1 MKKLFSVLLFLFVIY
16 LNPQTFAQTYYEID
30 VTNYQ
35 DDLFHVVVIPE
46 DLKVEN
52 NIYNFPATVP
62 GTYSIQDFGRFVKS
76 FKAVDKNGVE
86 IPVEKISTNRWRI
99 SSVDD
104 FYKIIYDVEDTFDA
118 GLSENVIFP
127 MEGTGIE
134 NNLILLNTFGVLGY
148 FEGMQSDPIKLKID
162 YSSDWTIGT
171 AMNLDK
177 DGYYMAE
184 TYDRLADSPVLIGE
198 LTTAN
203 IKVDDINVEVYVYSP
218 DTAYTAKKILNLVDE
233 TLQSA
238 GNYIGFSP
246 VPRYDFLICF
256 LSGETYQR
264 NKLVSSGALEHSY
277 SSLYVFPLVGNMD
290 NNELRNTM
298 AHEFMHILTP
308 LNLHSEIIEPFNFE
322 VPTASE
328 HIWLYE
334 GVTEWSSDI
343 MQLRSGL
350 ITYEEYFSRISEKLR
365 VNDRFDQNISLVKM
379 SKEVYS
385 EEILNEFLNFY
396 NRGAVT
402 AVLLD
407 IRLLELS
414 KGTRGLRE
422 VFLELL
428 QRYGKHNPFP
438 ENKLFDIIVSMT
450 YPEIEQFINDY
461 IKGSKPLPYVE
472 YMNMIGFKYIYEKE
486 SDDMRPTL
494 GIAIGMSE
502 EGMLKVISFRQEHKN
517 SGLQEGDLI
526 VKFQGKEINM
536 QNVREVLSEVYSMK
550 IGDHCKMIIKHDGEE
565 KEITLTLLR
574 RKIKHAFE
582 EIENPT
588 PEQEFLRDAWSRNL

>member
-16 LNPQTFAQTYYEID
+16 LIPQTFAQTYYEID

-46 DLKVEN
+46 ELKVVN
-52 NIYNFPATVP
+52 NIYNFPTTVP

-104 FYKIIYDVEDTFDA
+104 LHKIIYDVEDTFDA
-118 GLSENVIFP
+118 GLSENVIYP

-134 NNLILLNTFGVLGY
+134 NDLILLNTFGVLGY
-148 FEGMQSDPIKLKID
+148 FEGMQSEPIKLKID

-171 AMNLDK
+171 AMNLDN
-177 DGYYMAE
+177 DGYYTAE
-184 TYDRLADSPVLIGE
+184 TYDRLADSPVLIGK

-203 IKVDDINVEVYVYSP
+203 IKVDNINVEVYVYSP
-218 DTAYTAKKILNLVDE
+218 DTAYTAKKILSLVDE

-238 GNYIGFSP
+238 GNFIGFAP
-246 VPRYDFLICF
+246 VPRYDFLICM

-277 SSLYVFPLVGNMD
+277 SSLYVFPLVGDLD
-290 NNELRNTM
+290 NNELRNMM

-334 GVTEWSSDI
+334 GVTEWEADI

-365 VNDRFDQNISLVKM
+365 MNDRFDQNISLVKM

-402 AVLLD
+402 AALLD

-438 ENKLFDIIVSMT
+438 EDKLFDIIVSMT

-461 IKGSKPLPYVE
+461 IKGSKPLPYIE
-472 YMNMIGFKYIYEKE
+472 YMNRIGFKYIYEKE

-502 EGMLKVISFRQEHKN
+502 EGMLKVISFREEHKN

-550 IGDHCKMIIKHDGEE
+550 IGDHCKIIVKRDGEE
-565 KEITLTLLR
+565 KEIMLTLLR

-582 EIENPT
+582 EIESPT
-588 PEQEFLRDAWSRNL
+588 PEQKFLRDAWLRNL

>member
-16 LNPQTFAQTYYEID
+16 LIPQTFAQTYYEID

-46 DLKVEN
+46 ELKVVN
-52 NIYNFPATVP
+52 NIYNFPTTVP

-104 FYKIIYDVEDTFDA
+104 LHKIIYDVEDTFDA
-118 GLSENVIFP
+118 GLSENVIYP

-134 NNLILLNTFGVLGY
+134 NDLILLNTFGVLGY
-148 FEGMQSDPIKLKID
+148 FEGMQSEPIKLKID

-171 AMNLDK
+171 AMNLDN
-177 DGYYMAE
+177 DGYYTAE
-184 TYDRLADSPVLIGE
+184 TYDRLADSPVLIGK

-203 IKVDDINVEVYVYSP
+203 IKVDNINVEVYVYSP
-218 DTAYTAKKILNLVDE
+218 DTAYTAKKILSLVDE

-402 AVLLD
+402 AALLD

-550 IGDHCKMIIKHDGEE
+550 IGDHCKIIVKRDGEE
-565 KEITLTLLR
+565 KEIMLTLLR

-582 EIENPT
+582 EIESPT
-588 PEQEFLRDAWSRNL
+588 PEQKFLRDAWSRNL

>member
-1 MKKLFSVLLFLFVIY
+1 MKKLFSVLLLLIVSY

-402 AVLLD
+402 AALLD